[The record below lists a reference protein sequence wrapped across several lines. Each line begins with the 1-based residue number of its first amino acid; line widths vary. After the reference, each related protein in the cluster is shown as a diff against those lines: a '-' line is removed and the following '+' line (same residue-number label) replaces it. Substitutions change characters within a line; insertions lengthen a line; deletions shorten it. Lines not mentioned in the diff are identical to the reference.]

1 MSKTDRIETTEGKTF
16 YQRAVIETH
25 NKKVDALEHLKCFSE
40 YTSEM
45 EIHELRRYKNGL
57 LKNGDDTIKVMLSL
71 PLELVWNAINV
82 CKEVNEKY
90 AEEYGDEW
98 GLKPFDVLVS
108 AYNKTDLMHYPED
121 VVETE
126 TERFE

>member
-1 MSKTDRIETTEGKTF
+1 MSNTDRIETTEGKTF

-40 YTSEM
+40 YTSNM
-45 EIHELRRYKNGL
+45 EIPELRYFKNGE
-57 LKNGDDTIKVMLSL
+57 LKDDTINVMLRL
-71 PLELVWNAINV
+71 PLELVRSAIYV

-98 GLKPFDVLVS
+98 GLTPFDVLVS
-108 AYNKTDLMHYPED
+108 AYDKTDLMHYPED

-126 TERFE
+126 TEKFE

>member
-45 EIHELRRYKNGL
+45 EIPELRRYKNGL